1 MCVCS
6 VFVSVPFESVAKI
19 APHVQYSKDL
29 IQDEMTEINQSQSET
44 GRPIDGRWFDFG
56 DFAGGW
62 RELLD
67 AAGRLARGWP
77 CM

>member
-1 MCVCS
+1 MCVC

-29 IQDEMTEINQSQSET
+29 IQDEMTEIT
-44 GRPIDGRWFDFG
+44 KRDRKADGRWFDFG